1 MRSKLMDSVVVAAAV
16 LAFSAAPGMVG
27 LAAAK
32 DRGATVRGGG
42 PATQDAIGSTSTQ
55 TISKKGDAKD
65 AKKDKKTKIDEI
77 SEIKGESIDYQGA
90 GW

>member
-42 PATQDAIGSTSTQ
+42 PTTQDATGSTSTQ
-55 TISKKGDAKD
+55 TISKKGDAK
-65 AKKDKKTKIDEI
+65 KDKAPKMKIG
-77 SEIKGESIDYQGA
+77 EIKGESIDYEGA
-90 GW
+90 RW